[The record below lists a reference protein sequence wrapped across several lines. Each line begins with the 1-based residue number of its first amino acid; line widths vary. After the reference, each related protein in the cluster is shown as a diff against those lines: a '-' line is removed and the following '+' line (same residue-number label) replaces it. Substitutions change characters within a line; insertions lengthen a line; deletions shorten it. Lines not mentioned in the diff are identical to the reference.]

1 MRRVIAIAGGSGSG
15 KSTLAAAL
23 VASMGEDHAALLP
36 IDAYYHDLAHL
47 ESEEREAVNFD
58 HPDALDLNL
67 FATHIEALRSGR
79 AVECPTYDFTTH
91 CRRSETVN
99 IPARETILLEG
110 ILVACRADL
119 RALADR
125 LIFVATDVAL
135 RHSRRV
141 YRDQHERGRD
151 LASIERFWARA
162 EDTFAAW
169 GALAED
175 AADLVVS
182 DPVQAGVMTVM
193 AISSSARFDV
203 RRGKGRRY

>member
-1 MRRVIAIAGGSGSG
+1 MRRVIAIAGASGSG

-23 VASMGEDHAALLP
+23 LEAMGNDSAALLP
-36 IDAYYHDLAHL
+36 IDAYYHDLSHL
-47 ESEEREAVNFD
+47 APEDREAVNFD
-58 HPDALDLNL
+58 HPNAIDLDL
-67 FATHIEALRSGR
+67 FATHIEALRSGQ

-99 IPARETILLEG
+99 APARETILLEG

-169 GALAED
+169 GALAEE
-175 AADLVVS
+175 AADLVVDGS
-182 DPVQAGVMTVM
+182 EDVEAMTRLV
-193 AISSSARFDV
+193 IDYLSHKPDR
-203 RRGKGRRY
+203 

>member
-1 MRRVIAIAGGSGSG
+1 MLRVIAIAGGSGSG

-23 VASMGEDHAALLP
+23 LEAMGNDSGALLP
-36 IDAYYHDLAHL
+36 IDAYYHDLSHL
-47 ESEEREAVNFD
+47 APEEREAVNFD
-58 HPDALDLNL
+58 HPDALDLDL
-67 FATHIEALRSGR
+67 FATHIDALRSGR

-99 IPARETILLEG
+99 IAPRETILLEG

-119 RALADR
+119 RALIDR

-135 RHSRRV
+135 RRSRRV
-141 YRDQHERGRD
+141 HRDQHERGRD

-162 EDTFAAW
+162 EATFTEW

-175 AADLVVS
+175 AADLVVDGS
-182 DPVQAGVMTVM
+182 ENVEAMTRIVVDYL
-193 AISSSARFDV
+193 SH
-203 RRGKGRRY
+203 KPEH

>member
-1 MRRVIAIAGGSGSG
+1 MRPVIAIAGGSGSG

-23 VASMGEDHAALLP
+23 LEVMGNDSVALLP
-36 IDAYYHDLAHL
+36 IDAYYHDLSHL
-47 ESEEREAVNFD
+47 APEQREAVNFD
-58 HPDALDLNL
+58 HPDALDLDL
-67 FATHIEALRSGR
+67 FAAHIDALRSGR

-99 IPARETILLEG
+99 IAPRETILLEG

-119 RALADR
+119 RGLIDR

-135 RHSRRV
+135 RRSRRV

-162 EDTFAAW
+162 EDTFTEW
-169 GALAED
+169 GALAEE
-175 AADLVVS
+175 AADLVVDGS
-182 DPVQAGVMTVM
+182 EDVESMTQLVV
-193 AISSSARFDV
+193 DYLTH
-203 RRGKGRRY
+203 KPDH